1 MLEKEHKNTIDAMGK
16 ASDEEQERCR
26 ATLEDSRRCEIKF

>member
-16 ASDEEQERCR
+16 ASDEEKERCL
-26 ATLEDSRRCEIKF
+26 ATLEVRRCELKF

>member
-16 ASDEEQERCR
+16 ASDEEKERCR
-26 ATLEDSRRCEIKF
+26 ATLEVRRCELKF